1 MMEEHPQRLSLMLAM
16 SPSDSYFRTGL
27 YPSKKPEIL
36 GKEGYGTI
44 VSLGSDEKPLQGL
57 SVGDKVVWMGGSGY
71 AEYTAAPALHTYK
84 IPDGLDGKLALA
96 SFLQGLTA
104 LSLIREAHPVKA
116 GEYVLVHAAAGGVGL
131 LLCQML
137 KATGAH
143 VVATA
148 SSQEKLDLAKKNGA
162 EFLINYSEEKDLVAK
177 VLEIT
182 PGGQGVD
189 VVFDGVGKS
198 TFEDDLLMVKRK
210 GSLVSFGNAS
220 GAVPPFAIS

>member
-1 MMEEHPQRLSLMLAM
+1 VLVSTIADQYKRVYR
-16 SPSDSYFRTGL
+16 YFRTGL

-36 GKEGYGTI
+36 GREGYGTVI
-44 VSLGSDEKPLQGL
+44 SVGSDSKPIHDLK
-57 SVGDKVVWMGGSGY
+57 VGDKVVWMGTGGY

-84 IPDGLDGKLALA
+84 LPDGLEPKLALA
-96 SFLQGLTA
+96 AFLQGLTA
-104 LSLIREAHPVKA
+104 ISLIREAHPVKA

-137 KATGAH
+137 KEVGAR
-143 VVATA
+143 VIATA

-162 EFLINYSEEKDLVAK
+162 EFLINYSENKDVVSK

-182 PGGQGVD
+182 EGRGVD
-189 VVFDGVGKS
+189 VVYDGVGKT
-198 TFEDDLLMVKRK
+198 TFEDDLQLVKRK

-220 GAVPPFAIS
+220 GAVPPFAIR